1 MIKKQILG
9 LDLGTN
15 SIGWAVVNKTQESDG
30 VYHLD
35 SIIDAGSRIIPMDA
49 AMQSDFA
56 RGNTISQT
64 ADRTHFRGVR
74 RLRER
79 CLLRRERLHRVL
91 YLMGFLPKHY
101 SDSLTR
107 YGKFK
112 DCTECKLPW
121 TTDEEGHF
129 TFLFKKSY
137 DEMLQIF
144 WQVHPEL
151 MKQGMKVPYDWTIYY
166 LRKKAL
172 VEAISGAEL
181 AWILLNFNQKRGY
194 YQTRGEEQEENKT
207 EKKEYYALKVVDVVD
222 TNEKRGK
229 DTWFDIYL
237 ENNMIYRRTAKEAPD
252 WIGKVKEFIVTT
264 QLNED
269 GTPKLDKEG
278 NIRRS
283 FRMPSENDWGLVKI
297 KTQADIIDSHLTVGA
312 YIFNALLANPKQKI
326 KGKLVRTI
334 ERDFYKDE
342 LKAILDSQKRFIPQL
357 QDNELYKEC
366 IKELYQQNDAYRNS
380 ISGHDFTYLFVDNII
395 FYQRPLKSKK
405 SLINE
410 CPYESHLYIDK
421 EGKQVEK
428 HVKCI
433 AKSHP
438 LFQEFRLWQFVANI
452 RIFEHRKDENGRL
465 LNDEDVT
472 SQFLPDENSRVALFE
487 YLNDLSS
494 ITQKTLF
501 EKYFGIKK
509 TKGKNAEIPYRWNYV
524 EDKQYPCN
532 ETRGEI
538 LSRLAKSEIDSSFL
552 NNEAEESLW
561 HILYSVNDR
570 NELHKALV
578 KFAQCHSIDSSFAD
592 VMVKFPPF
600 GSDYGAYSA
609 KAIKKLLSVMRMGK
623 YWNQANIDASTLAR
637 INKIIDGEVDE
648 SISKRVREKTIA
660 LNDINSFR
668 GLPLWL
674 ACYVVYNRHSET
686 QDTDRWEK
694 PEDIDAYLKTF
705 KQHSLRNPVV
715 EQVVTETLRVVG
727 DIWKTHGHI
736 DEIHVEM
743 GREMKNPA
751 DKRKKMTERA
761 VENENA
767 NLRIR
772 ALLTEFLNPEFEI
785 ENVRP
790 HSPSQQELLRIYEDT
805 ALNSVDNLDEDISE
819 IIRKFAQSEVS
830 KRPSHSEVLRYKLWL
845 EQHYVSPYTGQTIP
859 LARLFTPDYEMEH
872 VIPQSRYFD
881 DSLSNKVICE
891 SAVNKLKDN
900 CLGYEFIQKHHGE
913 IVDLGGGRRVKILEA
928 DSYCAN
934 IEKIY
939 KSNRTKMKKLL
950 MDDIPAEFIERQ
962 LNDSRYISKLIKGLL
977 SKIVREDDEQEATS
991 KNVVVCTGSVTDR
1004 LKREWGINDVWN
1016 HIILPR
1022 FERMNELTGTNKFT
1036 AISSSG
1042 HLIPDMPLE
1051 LQKGFSK
1058 KRIDHRHHA
1067 MDAIV
1072 IACTTRDHVNLLS
1085 NEAASPK
1092 SSPNR
1097 YQLSR
1102 KLRRYE
1108 EVTIKRDREI
1118 KTISVAKE
1126 FKMPWLS
1133 FASDVEKALNN
1144 IIVSFKQN
1152 LRVIVKTSNHSM
1164 RFIDGKK
1171 RMLKQTK
1178 GDSWAIRKSMHKETV
1193 FGEVN
1198 LRRVKTFPLKEAMKR
1213 PERILDSELK
1223 DKIKAMVK
1231 LGYSEKQVKAYF
1243 VENKDMW
1250 SDIDIKKIQMY
1261 YFTKETSDRF
1271 FATRK
1276 NVDTSFDENK
1286 IKNEITDT
1294 GIQKIMLRH
1303 LANYGGDADL
1313 AFSPDGI
1320 DEMNRN
1326 IKELNG
1332 GTDHQSIYKV
1342 RVYEK
1347 ADKFVVGQKGNKQSK
1362 FVEAAKGTNLFF
1374 AICENEVQNKQT
1386 GEIEKKRSFR
1396 TIPLNE
1402 AISKMKLGQPL
1413 DENALFI
1420 LSPNDLVYLP
1430 TEEEVGCEKIGNIDY
1445 SRLYK
1450 FVSAAGF
1457 RADFVPVNSA
1467 NTIYDVKKDFAESFC
1482 NDAVVQNEFGVGS
1495 PKSKNERAITGEM
1508 IKETCIPIK
1517 VDRLGHIL
1525 KIGV

>member
-1 MIKKQILG
+1 
-9 LDLGTN
+9 GTN
-15 SIGWAVVNKTQESDG
+15 SIGWAVVNETKENDDSYHFDG
-30 VYHLD
+30 IV
-35 SIIDAGSRIIPMDA
+35 DAGSRIIPQDA
-49 AMQSDFA
+49 AMQSNFA
-56 RGNTISQT
+56 KGNTVSQT
-64 ADRTHFRGVR
+64 KDRTNFRGVR

-91 YLMGFLPKHY
+91 SLMGFLPKHY
-101 SDSLTR
+101 ADSLTR

-112 DCTECKLPW
+112 DGVECKLPW
-121 TTDEEGHF
+121 FTDEEGHPV
-129 TFLFKKSY
+129 FLFKKSY
-137 DEMLQIF
+137 EEMLREF
-144 WQVHPEL
+144 WKIHPEL
-151 MKQGMKVPYDWTIYY
+151 MRLGMKVPYDWTIYY

-172 VEAISGAEL
+172 VEAISGTEL

-194 YQTRGEEQEENKT
+194 YQTRGEEQEEDKL
-207 EKKEYYALKVVDVVD
+207 EEKEYYALKVIDVVD
-222 TNEKRGK
+222 THEKRGK
-229 DTWFDIYL
+229 DTWFDIHL
-237 ENNMIYRRTAKEAPD
+237 ENGMIYRRTAKETPD
-252 WIGKVKEFIVTT
+252 WIGKVKEFIITT

-269 GTPKLDKEG
+269 GTPKRDKEG

-283 FRMPSENDWGLVKI
+283 LIMLPDNDWGLVKI
-297 KTQADIIDSHLTVGA
+297 KTQADISNSQLTVGE
-312 YIFNALLANPKQKI
+312 YIFKALLDNPKQKI
-326 KGKLVRTI
+326 RGKLVRTI
-334 ERDFYKDE
+334 ERDFYKNE

-357 QDNELYKEC
+357 QDNELYREC
-366 IKELYQQNDAYRNS
+366 IKELYQQNEAYRS
-380 ISGHDFTYLFVDNII
+380 SVSGHDFTYLFVDNIL

-405 SLINE
+405 SLIDE

-421 EGKQVEK
+421 DGKQVEK

-452 RIFEHRKDENGRL
+452 RIFEHRNDENGRR

-472 SQFLPDENSRVALFE
+472 SQFLPDEDSRVALFE

-501 EKYFGIKK
+501 EKYFRIKK
-509 TKGKNAEIPYRWNYV
+509 ARGKSTEIPYRWNYV

-538 LSRLAKSEIDSSFL
+538 LLRLAKSGIDSNFL
-552 NNEAEESLW
+552 TNETEESLW
-561 HILYSVNDR
+561 HILYSVSDR
-570 NELHKALV
+570 NELRKALV
-578 KFAQCHSIDSSFAD
+578 KFAKCHSIDSSFAD

-600 GSDYGAYSA
+600 SSDYGAYSA

-623 YWNQANIDASTLAR
+623 YWNIANIDASTLDR
-637 INKIIDGEVDE
+637 INKMIDGEVDE

-674 ACYVVYNRHSET
+674 ACYVVYNRHSEA

-715 EQVVTETLRVVG
+715 EQVVTETLRVVS

-743 GREMKNPA
+743 GREIKNPA

-761 VENENA
+761 IENENA
-767 NLRIR
+767 NLRIK
-772 ALLTEFLNPEFEI
+772 ALLTEFLNPEFGI

-790 HSPSQQELLRIYEDT
+790 YSPSQQELLRIYEDT
-805 ALNSVDNLDEDISE
+805 AINSVDELEDDISD
-819 IIRKFAQSEVS
+819 IIRKFAQGEVS
-830 KRPSHSEVLRYKLWL
+830 KRPSRSEVLRYKLWL

-859 LARLFTPDYEMEH
+859 LARLFTTDYEIEH

-900 CLGYEFIQKHHGE
+900 NLGYEFIQRHHGE
-913 IVDLGGGRRVKILEA
+913 IVDLGGGRNVQILEA

-934 IEKIY
+934 IEKMY
-939 KSNRTKMKKLL
+939 KNNRTKMKKLL
-950 MDDIPAEFIERQ
+950 MDDIPEEFIERQ

-977 SKIVREDDEQEATS
+977 SKIVREEGEQEATS

-1004 LKREWGINDVWN
+1004 LKKEWGINDVWN

-1036 AISSSG
+1036 SISQSG
-1042 HLIPDMPLE
+1042 HLIPEMPLE
-1051 LQKGFSK
+1051 LQKGFNK

-1092 SSPNR
+1092 SNQNR

-1108 EVTIKRDREI
+1108 EVTVKRGGEM

-1126 FKMPWLS
+1126 FKMPWPS
-1133 FASDVEKALNN
+1133 FASDVEKALND

-1152 LRVIVKTSNHSM
+1152 LRVIVKTSNHSL

-1171 RMLKQTK
+1171 RMVKQTK
-1178 GDSWAIRKSMHKETV
+1178 GDSWAIRKSMHKDTV

-1198 LRRVKTFPLKEAMKR
+1198 LRRVKKFSLKEAMKR

-1223 DKIKAMVK
+1223 EKIRAMVK

-1243 VENKDMW
+1243 AENKDIW
-1250 SDIDIKKIQMY
+1250 SDIDIKKIEMY

-1276 NVDTSFDENK
+1276 NIDTSFNEKK

-1303 LANYGGDADL
+1303 LANYGGDAGL

-1332 GTDHQSIYKV
+1332 GTDHQHIYKV

-1347 ADKFVVGQKGNKQSK
+1347 ADKFAVGQKGNKQS
-1362 FVEAAKGTNLFF
+1362 
-1374 AICENEVQNKQT
+1374 
-1386 GEIEKKRSFR
+1386 
-1396 TIPLNE
+1396 
-1402 AISKMKLGQPL
+1402 
-1413 DENALFI
+1413 
-1420 LSPNDLVYLP
+1420 
-1430 TEEEVGCEKIGNIDY
+1430 
-1445 SRLYK
+1445 
-1450 FVSAAGF
+1450 
-1457 RADFVPVNSA
+1457 
-1467 NTIYDVKKDFAESFC
+1467 
-1482 NDAVVQNEFGVGS
+1482 
-1495 PKSKNERAITGEM
+1495 
-1508 IKETCIPIK
+1508 
-1517 VDRLGHIL
+1517 
-1525 KIGV
+1525 